1 MKKMKANR
9 LSVRGETLRALAPG
23 LLDLVV
29 GGEAELRDSKVM
41 CVAAVASVAPAL
53 TCAGS

>member
-23 LLDLVV
+23 LLELVV
-29 GGEAELRDSKVM
+29 GGDSELRDSKVM
-41 CVAAVASVAPAL
+41 CLAAVASIPAL
-53 TCAGS
+53 TGVGS